1 MKTAV
6 VRARVPEELKKD
18 FETVAASHEMN
29 LSHVIR
35 MLMSQYVVQEKK
47 KIRRHEETLEALE
60 DIECGRVVAGEEVMS
75 WLASWGDENELEPPR

>member
-47 KIRRHEETLEALE
+47 RSADMRKPWKPLKILS
-60 DIECGRVVAGEEVMS
+60 VAGSSREKR
-75 WLASWGDENELEPPR
+75 L